1 MQKQFISFQQMQGL
15 VASICR
21 DITHSN
27 WKPDLVVGI
36 TRGGCL
42 PAVMISHYFNTPAEM
57 LTVSL
62 RDGGETTSNC
72 WLAEEAFGYNCE
84 KKNILVVDDICDNGN
99 TFDWIVNDWQQS
111 CCPVSDKWKNIWN
124 HNVRF
129 AAIVDNV
136 ANNFSKS
143 VDYAGME
150 INKAEMPV
158 WIEFPYESWW
168 NS

>member
-1 MQKQFISFQQMQGL
+1 
-15 VASICR
+15 
-21 DITHSN
+21 
-27 WKPDLVVGI
+27 
-36 TRGGCL
+36 
-42 PAVMISHYFNTPAEM
+42 
-57 LTVSL
+57 
-62 RDGGETTSNC
+62 
-72 WLAEEAFGYNCE
+72 
-84 KKNILVVDDICDNGN
+84 
-99 TFDWIVNDWQQS
+99 
-111 CCPVSDKWKNIWN
+111 VSDKWKNIWN

>member
-57 LTVSL
+57 L
-62 RDGGETTSNC
+62 NC
-72 WLAEEAFGYNCE
+72 KPARW
-84 KKNILVVDDICDNGN
+84 
-99 TFDWIVNDWQQS
+99 
-111 CCPVSDKWKNIWN
+111 
-124 HNVRF
+124 RR
-129 AAIVDNV
+129 
-136 ANNFSKS
+136 NNFKLLACRRS
-143 VDYAGME
+143 VWVQLRKEKYL
-150 INKAEMPV
+150 
-158 WIEFPYESWW
+158 S
-168 NS
+168 SRRHLR